1 MRQRT
6 LSLSCSDFKATS
18 CTLRHLTCY
27 PSSQPDWCPLSWGA
41 RPALSVWSSSTTCMA
56 QALAPWASCCIRGT
70 RRDCFGQEQE
80 NKVCPGWKPQWITS
94 VTQGIGLETRSYSL
108 SCWKMSLKKWFYNV
122 HIKATIWSLR
132 RWCLKCRETDWRSL
146 LLFFVWEIKS
156 CVPNYLQIIFEAIR
170 GSSVRSDIAIDDI
183 VFKKG
188 QCKGKWTKLFT
199 ITTTQWF
206 LNIFLNDYHVIK
218 RLNYLII

>member
-27 PSSQPDWCPLSWGA
+27 PSSQPDWCPLSWGV
-41 RPALSVWSSSTTCMA
+41 RPALSVWSFSTTCMA
-56 QALAPWASCCIRGT
+56 PALAHWASCCIRGT
-70 RRDCFGQEQE
+70 RRDCFGQDKE

-94 VTQGIGLETRSYSL
+94 VTPGIGLETTPFL
-108 SCWKMSLKKWFYNV
+108 VEKCLWKTYFIMSISKQFDHWEDG
-122 HIKATIWSLR
+122 AWSARKLIEDH
-132 RWCLKCRETDWRSL
+132 CVT
-146 LLFFVWEIKS
+146 FFVWEIKS
-156 CVPNYLQIIFEAIR
+156 CVPNCLQIIFDAIR

-188 QCKGKWTKLFT
+188 PCKGEWTKCLP
-199 ITTTQWF
+199 
-206 LNIFLNDYHVIK
+206 
-218 RLNYLII
+218 